1 MMKLSTHERA
11 ELLERFAQQKPTAG
25 IFLVTNTHNGKVLL
39 GSSMNLHGPLNKHSF
54 MLRMGSH
61 WNRELQRDFHAH
73 GAAAFRF
80 EIVETV
86 KPSEKPGF
94 DVHEELLLLEEIWLE
109 KTQPFG
115 ERGYNRDA
123 RIREF

>member
-1 MMKLSTHERA
+1 MRLSNDERA
-11 ELLERFAQQKPTAG
+11 ALLERYEQQKPVAG
-25 IFLVTNTHNGKVLL
+25 IFLVTNTKNGKVLL

-61 WNRELQRDFHAH
+61 WNRPLQRDFDLH
-73 GAAAFRF
+73 GVAAFRF
-80 EIVETV
+80 EIVDTV
-86 KPSEKPGF
+86 KPREEPGF
-94 DVHEELLLLEEIWLE
+94 NTHEELSLLEEIWLE